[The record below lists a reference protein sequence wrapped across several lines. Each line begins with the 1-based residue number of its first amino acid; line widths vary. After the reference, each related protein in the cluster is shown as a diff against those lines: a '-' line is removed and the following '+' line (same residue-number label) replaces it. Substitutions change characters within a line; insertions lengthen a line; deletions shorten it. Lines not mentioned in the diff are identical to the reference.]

1 MMVDKIHRKTPGSRR
16 GDPNEAISRK
26 LKLLYTAVEEEG
38 IPDRFLDLLE
48 KLDLAER
55 AASGSVGAS
64 DPRDDR
70 REV

>member
-1 MMVDKIHRKTPGSRR
+1 MMVDKIHRKNPGPRR

-26 LKLLYTAVEEEG
+26 LKLLYTSVEEEG

-55 AASGSVGAS
+55 ATSGAS

-70 REV
+70 

>member
-1 MMVDKIHRKTPGSRR
+1 MMVDKIHRKSQGPQR

-48 KLDLAER
+48 KLDLAEG
-55 AASGSVGAS
+55 AA
-64 DPRDDR
+64 PRDGR
-70 REV
+70 